1 MTKVTLI
8 RKRGNT
14 PTQISSQ
21 IVKPLFCYLWK
32 TLQFEATVSQLRT
45 FHMNLHHQGMW
56 KFKNRTVDVKD
67 IVWLGVVQVYSDQL
81 DSFAHRDQQ
90 KICLGYV
97 APKPRRWQMSSRHL
111 EKTEWSYKLLPSQI
125 SMSCLPFSRNELREA
140 KRIVETQ
147 SVSFSF
153 HHFIL

>member
-21 IVKPLFCYLWK
+21 IVKPFFCGFLGNFAIW
-32 TLQFEATVSQLRT
+32 
-45 FHMNLHHQGMW
+45 G
-56 KFKNRTVDVKD
+56 NRVTTTHVPHEFTPPRHVKIQNPTVDVKD
-67 IVWLGVVQVYSDQL
+67 IVWLSVMQVYSDQF

-111 EKTEWSYKLLPSQI
+111 EKTEWSYKLLPSEI
-125 SMSCLPFSRNELREA
+125 SLLCLPFSPSELREA
-140 KRIVETQ
+140 KRIVETE
-147 SVSFSF
+147 SMSFSF